1 MRKPDRSWKNITNPD
16 PFNLKTN
23 RARHVAGF
31 IEMIRGKINEGWS
44 PFFLTFQFKQLP
56 GMERT
61 VLYQMKA
68 GVEAVYKKLVT
79 RVERNPMK
87 NTDRVPVLV
96 ACADRPVPK
105 HSKKAISEV
114 LNQCTGLHEHGIIL
128 VPARSRLREDLS
140 LHLVLKQAYYLAG
153 TNLSSIYAEA
163 VNHNVEKAVCHA
175 LKAFEEARIDY
186 DDFPVLLPRA
196 SSDRV
201 L

>member
-114 LNQCTGLHEHGIIL
+114 SINDGVHQHGIIL

-163 VNHNVEKAVCHA
+163 VNDNVEKAVRYA
-175 LKAFEEARIDY
+175 LKAFEEGRIDY
-186 DDFPVLLPRA
+186 DNSVLWLPRA
-196 SSDRV
+196 RSEIV
-201 L
+201 